1 MDHDLFELFTEYSG
15 LTAAEVRTA
24 AASYAAF
31 NQNDW
36 RGCEGKT
43 WEQRALQFYG
53 RADGYVFDLIN
64 ANQSKSRLRAI
75 YEQFGH
81 YPWFLRSGPEVLEF
95 GGGMGL
101 ACSILR
107 DLGRKV
113 TYVDVEGPVARFAR
127 WYFAKTGQQDIEML
141 MTPTD
146 RLLLPAGRQWD
157 FIFTDSVIE
166 HLVDPEATVETLAQA
181 VRPGGVLYLLIDA
194 HTVDPRFP
202 MHRHVHLE
210 QLLQGA
216 PALASLDH
224 VLHDGDG
231 LNVFRRPAPVLAV

>member
-1 MDHDLFELFTEYSG
+1 MDHDLFDLFARYSG
-15 LTAAEVRTA
+15 LTAEEVRTA

-31 NQNDW
+31 NQSAWQDCA
-36 RGCEGKT
+36 GET

-64 ANQSKSRLRAI
+64 SNRSKSRLRAV

-81 YPWFLRSGPEVLEF
+81 FAWFERSGPEVLEF
-95 GGGMGL
+95 GGGLGL
-101 ACSILR
+101 GCSILR

-127 WYFAKTGQQDIEML
+127 WYFDQTGQRDIEML
-141 MTPTD
+141 ITPVD
-146 RLLLPAGRQWD
+146 RLVLPPNRKWD

-166 HLVDPEATVETLAQA
+166 HLVHPVATVDTLAEA
-181 VRPGGVLYLLIDA
+181 IRPGGVLYLLIDA

-202 MHRHVHLE
+202 MHRHIHIDELLRGSTTLSSLE
-210 QLLQGA
+210 
-216 PALASLDH
+216 H

-231 LNVFRRPAPVLAV
+231 LNVFRRPLAPVAV